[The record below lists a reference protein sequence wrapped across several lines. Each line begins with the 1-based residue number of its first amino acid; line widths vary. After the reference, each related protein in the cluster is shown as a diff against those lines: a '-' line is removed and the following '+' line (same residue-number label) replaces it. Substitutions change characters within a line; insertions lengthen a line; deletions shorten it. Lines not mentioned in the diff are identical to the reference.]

1 MAQGKSQASRPA
13 SDSGDDPLDKV
24 RDAVREDRRK
34 IAYVPVA
41 SLELKRSSSRLQKVY
56 SR

>member
-1 MAQGKSQASRPA
+1 MAQGKSQTPRSS
-13 SDSGDDPLDKV
+13 SDSTDDPLDKV

-34 IAYVPVA
+34 IAHVPVA
-41 SLELKRSSSRLQKVY
+41 SLELKRSSTPQKVY